1 LPAFYDEGGAAV
13 NRRERAGGASG
24 ITDPKVSPLVLIVDD
39 ERSNLESLE
48 RIFAREGWRTAAA
61 LGGAEALELVRR
73 ERPAVVVTDL
83 MMPGMSGE
91 ELLRA
96 VKTVSPETEV
106 LLVTAHGTV
115 ETAVSAMKEGAYDFI
130 TKPVKRH
137 AIVKAVRQ
145 ALERAS
151 LVAENRALR
160 ARLAELAP
168 SDEDGGLLGAA
179 PAFRAALDTLR
190 QVAPASATVL
200 LQSESG
206 TGKELAARLLHRLSP
221 RAAGPFVP
229 VNCAALPET
238 ILESELF
245 GYERGAFT
253 GATQRKE
260 GRFER
265 AHGGTLFLDEVAD
278 MSPAVQ
284 VKLLRVL
291 QDGVVERLGGTQ
303 PVQVDVR
310 IVAASNRDLAAEVRA
325 GRFREDLFYRLDVV
339 TVRLPPLRE
348 RREDVP
354 LLAAA
359 FLRRLAE
366 QNRRP
371 VTGFTDAAL
380 RALDAYD
387 WPGNVRE
394 LQHAVER
401 AVVLCR
407 GDAVDVGDLPD
418 AVRGAVATSVPAPAG
433 GAITVPLGTPL
444 EEIER
449 AVIRETLRQTR
460 GDKNLAARLL
470 GVAARTIYRKLDRD
484 GEGRLVEPGDD
495 EGTARS

>member
-1 LPAFYDEGGAAV
+1 MI
-13 NRRERAGGASG
+13 ASLA
-24 ITDPKVSPLVLIVDD
+24 PLILIVDD
-39 ERSNLESLE
+39 EHPNLESLE
-48 RIFAREGWRTAAA
+48 RTFTREGWRVALAASGEAA
-61 LGGAEALELVRR
+61 LEAVRR
-73 ERPAVVVTDL
+73 DRPDVVVTDL
-83 MMPGMSGE
+83 MMPGMGGA

-96 VKTVSPETEV
+96 IRAIAPETEV
-106 LLVTAHGTV
+106 ILVTAFGTV
-115 ETAVSAMKEGAYDFI
+115 EGAVSAMKEGAYDFI

-137 AIVKAVRQ
+137 AIVKSVRQ

-160 ARLAELAP
+160 ARLARYPAEA
-168 SDEDGGLLGAA
+168 DGGGMVGNS

-200 LQSESG
+200 LLGESG
-206 TGKELAARLLHRLSP
+206 TGKELAARLLHDLSP
-221 RAAGPFVP
+221 RAAAPFVP
-229 VNCAALPET
+229 VNCAAIPET

-260 GRFER
+260 GRFQR
-265 AHGGTLFLDEVAD
+265 AHGGTLFLDEVGD
-278 MSPAVQ
+278 MSPGVQ
-284 VKLLRVL
+284 AKLLRVL
-291 QDGVVERLGGTQ
+291 QDGVVEPLGGTQ

-310 IVAASNRDLAAEVRA
+310 IVAATNRDLASEVRA

-339 TVRLPPLRE
+339 TVRLPALRD

-359 FLRRLAE
+359 FLRSFAE
-366 QNRRP
+366 RNRRE
-371 VTGFTDAAL
+371 VSGFTDAAL
-380 RALDAYD
+380 QALSSYD

-407 GDAVDVGDLPD
+407 GDVIDVADLPD
-418 AVRGAVATSVPAPAG
+418 PVRSAAPGRSGPPATTLSIPV
-433 GAITVPLGTPL
+433 GTPL

-449 AVIRETLRQTR
+449 HVIRETLRLTR

-470 GVAARTIYRKLDRD
+470 RVAPRTIYRKLDRD
-484 GEGRLVEPGDD
+484 EEGRLVDPVPDDDPGT
-495 EGTARS
+495 GRP

>member
-1 LPAFYDEGGAAV
+1 VP
-13 NRRERAGGASG
+13 
-24 ITDPKVSPLVLIVDD
+24 PLVLIVDD
-39 ERSNLESLE
+39 EPSNLESLE
-48 RIFAREGWRTAAA
+48 RILAKEGWRTALAANGAAA
-61 LGGAEALELVRR
+61 LERVRR

-96 VKTVSPETEV
+96 VKAVSPETEV
-106 LLVTAHGTV
+106 LLVTAYGTV

-168 SDEDGGLLGAA
+168 AGVDGGLLGSA

-206 TGKELAARLLHRLSP
+206 TGKELAARLLHDLSP

-229 VNCAALPET
+229 VNCAAIPET

-303 PVQVDVR
+303 PLRVDVR
-310 IVAASNRDLAAEVRA
+310 IVAASNRDLAAEVKA

-354 LLAAA
+354 TLAAA
-359 FLRRLAE
+359 FLRRYAA
-366 QNRRP
+366 QNRRT
-371 VTGFTDAAL
+371 VSGFTDAAL

-407 GDAVDVGDLPD
+407 GESVDVGDLPE
-418 AVRGAVATSVPAPAG
+418 ALRRAGGVPGVGSPPAG
-433 GAITVPLGTPL
+433 ALTISFGTPL

-449 AVIRETLRQTR
+449 MVIRETLRHTR

-484 GEGRLVEPGDD
+484 EAGRLLGPDEDD
-495 EGTARS
+495 GAARS